1 MILGVIGGVEG
12 DYGKA
17 ESTLRDALAFA
28 SSAGDE
34 RMVREA
40 LAMLGWVALARR
52 DYKQA
57 RVVIGQGLE
66 LSRRA
71 GDARGIF
78 YGTGNLGHVAARQG
92 HFDEALQLF
101 REALLIGRQQDLQS
115 EADTLQE
122 VAAVAAA
129 QRRYEEAA
137 VLLGAAE
144 GLREGIEAEQE
155 EVAQA
160 LREETLSILRGNL
173 EEDHCAGAEE
183 RGRRMTLDQAVEYAV
198 QFIDSKSA

>member
-1 MILGVIGGVEG
+1 M
-12 DYGKA
+12 
-17 ESTLRDALAFA
+17 
-28 SSAGDE
+28 
-34 RMVREA
+34 
-40 LAMLGWVALARR
+40 
-52 DYKQA
+52 
-57 RVVIGQGLE
+57 
-66 LSRRA
+66 
-71 GDARGIF
+71 
-78 YGTGNLGHVAARQG
+78 AARQG

-115 EADTLQE
+115 EADALQE

-155 EVAQA
+155 EVARA
-160 LREETLSILRGNL
+160 LREKTLSILRGNL
-173 EEDHCAGAEE
+173 EEDHYAGAEE